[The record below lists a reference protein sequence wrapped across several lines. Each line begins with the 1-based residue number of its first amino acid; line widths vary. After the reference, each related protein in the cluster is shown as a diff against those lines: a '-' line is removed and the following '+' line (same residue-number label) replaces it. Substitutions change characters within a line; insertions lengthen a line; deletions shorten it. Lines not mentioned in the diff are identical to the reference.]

1 MKYSIAIIFT
11 CLTVKVTSLLEI
23 STVESKKRSQADS
36 RDYISAFLRSDIR
49 KLETVLQKLPK
60 CEYVTQVGDQY
71 DSGYALRANIN
82 CKRKRRAFE
91 GLLNIF
97 KKLDVNYEAYMD
109 VGFNTSIGNR
119 QKKYKIVTRPTE
131 PTRQVANTPSNGPGV
146 IKYVLCF
153 IQSTRIF
160 KSCIGKTKGIGKQQT
175 RDSSSVEHESGDL
188 SRGKLSDAI
197 SDDEGQSRVQR
208 ARYQLKF
215 RKVTRAPDYET
226 ARVGSKS
233 KELMSCIHSAY
244 GVFQTCAV
252 PRKREKKKSSEENGD
267 RTYRADD
274 QQQEDQQE
282 INTGQQEI
290 NTGQHEINT
299 GQQISTGQQDIT
311 GQQIYTGQQEINTGQ
326 HEINNGQQISTGQ
339 QEITGQQIYTG
350 QQEMNTGQQELNTGQ
365 QELNTGQQE
374 LNTGQQ
380 ELNTGQQEL
389 NTGQQISTGQQ
400 EITGQQIYTGQQ
412 EITGQQIYTGQQE
425 ITGQQIYTGQQEI
438 NTGHQEIKLDQQ
450 ESNIEQEE
458 KLHWPATN

>member
-160 KSCIGKTKGIGKQQT
+160 KSCIGKTK
-175 RDSSSVEHESGDL
+175 
-188 SRGKLSDAI
+188 
-197 SDDEGQSRVQR
+197 

>member
-226 ARVGSKS
+226 ARVGSK
-233 KELMSCIHSAY
+233 
-244 GVFQTCAV
+244 
-252 PRKREKKKSSEENGD
+252 R
-267 RTYRADD
+267 
-274 QQQEDQQE
+274 
-282 INTGQQEI
+282 
-290 NTGQHEINT
+290 
-299 GQQISTGQQDIT
+299 
-311 GQQIYTGQQEINTGQ
+311 
-326 HEINNGQQISTGQ
+326 Q